1 MVEHAHDTD
10 DGFHEI
16 QLSGKQLVFLFMAT
30 TVVSVVIFLC
40 GVLVGRGVRAEA
52 AGSVRPDAANMAAD
66 RASQPAASASP
77 APASSD
83 APAPPADSAL
93 TYHDRLQRDKP
104 ATETLKPPNGPK
116 IDDVTPL
123 TSAAPP
129 AHAPAPA
136 AAPASAPAPTPA
148 AAAAPVAAG
157 ASAATGAPAGTGRR
171 TSAQPGTW
179 AVQVVVLR
187 DRAAAGAV
195 IERLS
200 GKGYPAFIVSP
211 APGAPLQAYKVQ
223 VGRFSERSEAEKIA
237 DRLRKEE
244 QFEPFILR

>member
-1 MVEHAHDTD
+1 VAEHSHDID

-52 AGSVRPDAANMAAD
+52 AGSMRPDAANVAAD
-66 RASQPAASASP
+66 RPSPPAASPSP

-104 ATETLKPPNGPK
+104 ATETLKPPSGPK
-116 IDDVTPL
+116 IDDVKPL
-123 TSAAPP
+123 TSAATL
-129 AHAPAPA
+129 AQAP
-136 AAPASAPAPTPA
+136 APASAPTPAPMPA
-148 AAAAPVAAG
+148 AAAAPAAVG
-157 ASAATGAPAGTGRR
+157 RSA
-171 TSAQPGTW
+171 AQPGTW